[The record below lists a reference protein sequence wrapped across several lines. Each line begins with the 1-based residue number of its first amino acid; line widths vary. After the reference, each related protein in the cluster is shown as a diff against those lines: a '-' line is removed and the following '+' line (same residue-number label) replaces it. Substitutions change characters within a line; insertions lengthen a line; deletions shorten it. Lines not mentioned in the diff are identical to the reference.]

1 MLIKKFPTP
10 TRIDYVPSPYEPDED
25 GVQDVGYKL
34 GFMSDGRGY
43 RLECWRMDDMLMI
56 TVMFSDL
63 GLEGYKREDMAL
75 VLEGEGLV
83 EFVGQR
89 RPMQASRT
97 TDDAGNSVWA
107 INMMLHNNKEKLAEL
122 ALELNSYRSYGLK

>member
-34 GFMSDGRGY
+34 GLMSDGRGY

-122 ALELNSYRSYGLK
+122 ALELNSYRSFGLK

>member
-25 GVQDVGYKL
+25 GVQDVGYKV
-34 GFMSDGRGY
+34 GSFSDGRSY

-56 TVMFSDL
+56 TIMFSDM
-63 GLEGYKREDMAL
+63 GLEGYKREDMPL
-75 VLEGEGLV
+75 VLEGEGLIT
-83 EFVGQR
+83 FAGQR
-89 RPMQASRT
+89 KPMQATRT

-107 INMMLHNNKEKLAEL
+107 INMMLHNSKGKIAEL
-122 ALELNSYRSYGLK
+122 ALELNSYRSFGIK